1 MTPRCPATHHRN
13 VSKPYEIS
21 PRHRRIAGLM
31 LLVAVSLAVQ
41 SALHLS
47 GAIHPTPGG
56 TETPAGI
63 AEAVI
68 CVALLWGSSALARR
82 GPAGY
87 RIALWTDV
95 FAVAGFIIG
104 LSVTIPS
111 GYIPDIAY
119 HATVL
124 PILIITVALIVR
136 YGAPERWRRAGTAT
150 GSSADPTLDR

>member
-82 GPAGY
+82 GQAGY

-136 YGAPERWRRAGTAT
+136 YGHPSAGAGQAPRQGHQPIRH
-150 GSSADPTLDR
+150 